1 MMSAKDMAM
10 PQLGHS
16 SIGRRFESL
25 SMSRGYIV
33 GEKTASVVV
42 RTCLPNDDARNPALR
57 KSHDDRVID
66 HDASPLSSGHAP
78 HVRT

>member
-25 SMSRGYIV
+25 SMSGGYIV
-33 GEKTASVVV
+33 GERTASVVV
-42 RTCLPNDDARNPALR
+42 RIWLLNDDARNPALR
-57 KSHDDRVID
+57 ESHDDCVID
-66 HDASPLSSGHAP
+66 NARS
-78 HVRT
+78 R

>member
-25 SMSRGYIV
+25 SMARGYIV

-42 RTCLPNDDARNPALR
+42 RICLPDSRGCNPALR
-57 KSHDDRVID
+57 ESHDDRVINN
-66 HDASPLSSGHAP
+66 AGPP
-78 HVRT
+78 